1 MTTQMQFEVQSTYVN
16 VSADE
21 EPLNES
27 AGTALSSGTVKRHFE
42 GGIVGDSVA
51 AVLIARSRPD
61 RLGYVATDSFTG
73 RVGDRQG
80 NFVFQHGGSID
91 RGALESSFGYV
102 VPGSGTD
109 ELSGLRGEVRIEFTP
124 PSTHTLTL
132 RYDFDG

>member
-1 MTTQMQFEVQSTYVN
+1 MTTQMQFEVRSTYVN

-21 EPLNES
+21 KLVDES
-27 AGTALSSGTVKRHFE
+27 TGTALSSGTVKRHFE
-42 GGIVGDSVA
+42 GGIVGDTVA

-73 RVGDRQG
+73 RVGDRRG

-91 RGALESSFGYV
+91 RGALASFGYV

>member
-1 MTTQMQFEVQSTYVN
+1 MTTQMQFEVRSTYIN

-21 EPLNES
+21 EPLNET
-27 AGTALSSGTVKRHFE
+27 AGTALSSGTVKRHFD

-61 RLGYVATDSFTG
+61 RLGYVATDSFAG
-73 RVGDRQG
+73 RVGERQG
-80 NFVFQHGGSID
+80 SFVFQHGGSID
-91 RGALESSFGYV
+91 RGTLESFGYV

-109 ELSGLRGEVRIEFTP
+109 GLSGLRGEVRIEFTP

-132 RYDFDG
+132 RYDFEG

>member
-1 MTTQMQFEVQSTYVN
+1 MTTQMQFEARSTYIN

-21 EPLNES
+21 EPVDES

-51 AVLIARSRPD
+51 AVLFARSRPD

-73 RVGDRQG
+73 RVGDRRG

-91 RGALESSFGYV
+91 RGTLGSFGYV

-109 ELSGLRGEVRIEFTP
+109 ELSGLRGEVQIEFTP

>member
-1 MTTQMQFEVQSTYVN
+1 MTTQMQFEVRSTYIN

-21 EPLNES
+21 EPLNET
-27 AGTALSSGTVKRHFE
+27 AGTALSSGTVKRHFD

-73 RVGDRQG
+73 QVGERQG

-91 RGALESSFGYV
+91 RGTLESFGYV

-109 ELSGLRGEVRIEFTP
+109 GLSGLRGEVRIEFTP

-132 RYDFDG
+132 RYDFEG